1 MREPV
6 WLRARTVRA
15 IHLRQ
20 LAEHGGLPGLRDA
33 AALDSALARPR
44 NHWAYADP
52 RPDLAALAACYAV
65 GIAGNHAFV
74 DGNKRVSYVACKTFL
89 RINGHDFSASAGER
103 FRAWSHLAAGRLSE
117 AELAAWL
124 RQRTTGPSAE
134 P

>member
-1 MREPV
+1 MRTD
-6 WLRARTVRA
+6 TVRA

-33 AALDSALARPR
+33 AALDSALAHPR

-52 RPDLAALAACYAV
+52 RPDLATLAAGYAFA
-65 GIAGNHAFV
+65 IARNHAFV

-89 RINGHDFSASAGER
+89 RINGHDFSASVGER
-103 FRAWSHLAAGRLSE
+103 FQAWSNLAAGRLSE

-124 RQRTTGPSAE
+124 RQRMTGPAAE
-134 P
+134 L